1 MYIVDDQD
9 NTELHIAAQN
19 NQLQKVWAIMKK
31 NINLNLKNKAG
42 ETALHSACKYH
53 NMDIV
58 EYIVRFGGNLNIKNN
73 EGKTPLDYLTES
85 EKNQLEEFQDRVFGL
100 GKYKYTEEEKVSHNF
115 MGAARK
121 ILRD

>member
-1 MYIVDDQD
+1 MYIIDDQD

-19 NQLQKVWAIMKK
+19 NQLQKVWSIMRK

-53 NMDIV
+53 HMDIV
-58 EYIVRFGGNLNIKNN
+58 EYIVRFGGKLNIKNN

-85 EKNQLEEFQDRVFGL
+85 EKNQLEEFQDRIFGL
-100 GKYKYTEEEKVSHNF
+100 GKYKFIELEKNSHVF
-115 MGAARK
+115 MGDKYK
-121 ILRD
+121 ILRE